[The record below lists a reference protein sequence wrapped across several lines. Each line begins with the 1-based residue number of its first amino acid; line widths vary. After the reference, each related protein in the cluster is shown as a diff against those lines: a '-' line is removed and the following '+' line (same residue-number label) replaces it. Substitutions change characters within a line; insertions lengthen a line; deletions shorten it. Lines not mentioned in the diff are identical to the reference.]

1 MKNDK
6 LKGIEEGIKF
16 LIFDIEIYPSFIDAK
31 FIIDY
36 DKILLENRFQ
46 KIQKI
51 RKNGSM

>member
-1 MKNDK
+1 MKEDK

-16 LIFDIEIYPSFIDAK
+16 LIIDVETYPGFTDAK

-36 DKILLENRFQ
+36 DKILLENKLK

-51 RKNGSM
+51 MKNGSM